1 MLEKHLVVITPRE
14 GAEVGE
20 WLLLG
25 WTVRVLMETRICLGS
40 P

>member
-20 WLLLG
+20 LLLLG
-25 WTVRVLMETRICLGS
+25 WTVRVDGDQDLPG
-40 P
+40 